1 MSVDI
6 GGRIREIRKSQKI
19 TLKALSQATGL
30 SESYLSQ
37 VERGGCAP
45 SVSSLEKISEVLNI
59 NMDVLVLEDQT
70 FQTALCEQPYSC
82 PDGVPYF
89 LKQLSNNDDG
99 KRIKCEQVTIL
110 PKHINWEFPLNS
122 EGFIYILSG
131 YLTIELNGNDDFLF
145 PGDSLYH
152 DKTMNVVCR
161 NEGPYFATFLYGT
174 YLEKEEG

>member
-152 DKTMNVVCR
+152 DKTMNVV
-161 NEGPYFATFLYGT
+161 
-174 YLEKEEG
+174 

>member
-89 LKQLSNNDDG
+89 LKQLN
-99 KRIKCEQVTIL
+99 R
-110 PKHINWEFPLNS
+110 
-122 EGFIYILSG
+122 
-131 YLTIELNGNDDFLF
+131 
-145 PGDSLYH
+145 
-152 DKTMNVVCR
+152 
-161 NEGPYFATFLYGT
+161 
-174 YLEKEEG
+174 